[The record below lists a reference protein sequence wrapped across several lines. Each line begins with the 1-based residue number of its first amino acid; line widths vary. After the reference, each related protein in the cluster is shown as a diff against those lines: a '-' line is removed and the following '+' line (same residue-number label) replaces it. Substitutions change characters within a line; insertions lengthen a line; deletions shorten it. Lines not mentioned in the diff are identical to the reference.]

1 MSFLDADRDAL
12 MLSRNKTAFVTFDG
26 ARAEAFLY
34 ERAEGRLAALDGF
47 PMTGPK
53 KPDVERPPGRSF
65 QSFSNARS
73 ATETRSDPEKLVER
87 AFVAGVAEA
96 LATLR
101 TRKAFDAL
109 VVAAAPR
116 ALGYWRE
123 TVSADLA
130 AAVRKEL
137 AKDYAGQGEKALVA
151 VVEEAMLG

>member
-1 MSFLDADRDAL
+1 MFSGDADKDAT
-12 MLSRNKTAFVTFDG
+12 MPHRSKTAFVTFDG

-34 ERAEGRLAALDGF
+34 ERAEGRLAPLEGF
-47 PMTGPK
+47 PMAGPK

-65 QSFSNARS
+65 QSFSQARS
-73 ATETRSDPEKLVER
+73 AVDTRSDPEKLVER

-96 LATLR
+96 LAALR
-101 TRKAFDAL
+101 ARKAFGSL

-116 ALGYWRE
+116 ALGFWRE
-123 TVSADLA
+123 TAPPDLA